1 MNVAVIITTKDR
13 PDFLARAIYSLLSQ
27 SCLPSEIVVVDDHSN
42 TPISTNSIDNFI
54 SKANK
59 KGISFSYYYNEQ
71 PKGGNF
77 SRNFGVKNSSS
88 DIIMFLDDD
97 DSWEQHKIKDQVS
110 ILERDRSIGLVYTG
124 KVFVYDTDLESS
136 FRRSHET
143 KATQSIWCGNFI
155 GSTSGVAVLRATF
168 LLAGQF
174 DEKLQSLQDY
184 DLWIRILKETKVVWD
199 GEHNLRYTIH
209 SNRNGQVTSNV
220 DKHLATVNYLKN
232 KYKDELSLIPSKQK
246 RVFNSRLDHV
256 IARAYRRNNDIR
268 FVKFF
273 LKSLLGQPSLRTL
286 ALIFSYD

>member
-13 PDFLARAIYSLLSQ
+13 PDFLARAISSLLLQ
-27 SCLPSEIVVVDDHSN
+27 SCLPSEIVVVDDHSD
-42 TPISTNSIDNFI
+42 TPIPDDSIDNFI
-54 SKANK
+54 DKANQ

-77 SRNFGVKNSSS
+77 SRNFGVENSSS

-97 DSWEQHKIKDQVS
+97 DCWEQHKIRSQVS
-110 ILERDRSIGLVYTG
+110 ILERDRSMGLVYTG
-124 KVFVYDTDLESS
+124 KVFVYDTDLDSS

-143 KATQSIWCGNFI
+143 KTIQSIWCGNYI
-155 GSTSGVAVLRATF
+155 GSTSGVAVLRAIF

-184 DLWIRILKETKVVWD
+184 DLWIRILKETNAVWD
-199 GEHNLRYTIH
+199 GEYNLRYTIH
-209 SNRNGQVTSNV
+209 SNRSRQVTSNV
-220 DKHLATVNYLKN
+220 DKHLATANYLKD
-232 KYKDELSLIPSKQK
+232 KYKDELSLIPPKQK

-256 IARAYRRNNDIR
+256 IARAYRRNKDIR

-273 LKSLLGQPSLRTL
+273 LKSLLSYPSLRTL
-286 ALIFSYD
+286 GLIFSYD